1 MLVALSLQ
9 HDEQIGSMTHP
20 GTRINLSQP
29 FTWAVDDEEQ
39 EVAHGGQ
46 NWILKANICSPDD
59 PESSQTLPGH
69 SDMSTGKEA
78 WKEFQKADLLTVS
91 GQVPYLTWLVLQGT
105 KLIQTAEK
113 PLAGA
118 EDLLRG
124 IAASLSGSIDDA
136 EVSQFEEGVGRYP

>member
-1 MLVALSLQ
+1 
-9 HDEQIGSMTHP
+9 
-20 GTRINLSQP
+20 
-29 FTWAVDDEEQ
+29 
-39 EVAHGGQ
+39 
-46 NWILKANICSPDD
+46 
-59 PESSQTLPGH
+59 
-69 SDMSTGKEA
+69 MSTGKEA

-136 EVSQFEEGVGRYP
+136 EVSQFEEGVGRYPTDEIHTMVPDGI